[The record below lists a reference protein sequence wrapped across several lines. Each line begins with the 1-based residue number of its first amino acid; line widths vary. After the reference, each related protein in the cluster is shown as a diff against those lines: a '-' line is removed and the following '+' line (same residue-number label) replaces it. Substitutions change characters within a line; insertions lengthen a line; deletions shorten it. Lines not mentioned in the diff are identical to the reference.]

1 MDGGFSKP
9 LCAGKENQW
18 AETVSVSV
26 RLDNCPFQKKVV
38 QCSQVV
44 NLPLSDW
51 LINPLGNGVVSV
63 AQCWS
68 HCWSICHSATAAARS
83 ALAGESP
90 CVQPM
95 HNLHLCH
102 HGHLIHGPIGKR
114 QGWPEREAHCL
125 QSGHPICLIIER
137 LCWCHLLMSI
147 CMGHKYL
154 HIFCPFGEISRCLSH
169 QFFQSCSLQVP
180 DHSANPLASAYESVN
195 NHTPFISPSKKN
207 PWPCILTKVLLTVKI
222 SLHWCQS

>member
-1 MDGGFSKP
+1 MDGGFGKA

-26 RLDNCPFQKKVV
+26 RLDHCPFQKK
-38 QCSQVV
+38 VV

-51 LINPLGNGVVSV
+51 LINPLGSGVVSV
-63 AQCWS
+63 TQCWS
-68 HCWSICHSATAAARS
+68 HCWPICHSATAAARS

-90 CVQPM
+90 CIQPM
-95 HNLHLCH
+95 Q

-114 QGWPEREAHCL
+114 QGWREREADCL
-125 QSGHPICLIIER
+125 QSGHPFCLIIER

-147 CMGHKYL
+147 YMGHKYFNIL
-154 HIFCPFGEISRCLSH
+154 CPFGVISRCLSH
-169 QFFQSCSLQVP
+169 QFFQLCSLQVP
-180 DHSANPLASAYESVN
+180 DHSASPLAAAYESVN

-207 PWPCILTKVLLTVKI
+207 PWPRILTRVLPTVNI
-222 SLHWCQS
+222 SLHWCQP